1 MKTEEA
7 NGAVDV
13 VVVAEDFVGEEVRF
27 FLVLRD
33 GPGVVEV
40 WVASVKGFLRAA
52 MNQDGV
58 EG

>member
-1 MKTEEA
+1 M
-7 NGAVDV
+7 DV